1 MRVILG
7 GDFYG
12 GRGVDSLIQDT
23 SATIIDHKIL
33 TKFKSADLAILNL
46 ESPLTSSNN
55 PIKKS
60 GPAIKASTEIG
71 AYIKKWGIN
80 LVNLAN
86 NHILDFGDVGLQ
98 DTLHTLDK
106 IKLPYVGAG
115 LDIERAKSPFIFE
128 MSHKKLA
135 ILNFC
140 ENEWSTTHGNYPGAN
155 PIDEIENY
163 NQIKKAKAQADYVLV
178 IAHGGH
184 EHYSL
189 PSPRMKKLYRFY
201 AEIGA
206 DAVVGHHSHC
216 TSGYEIRNGV
226 PIFYSLGNFLFNN
239 PAFKD
244 KNWNKGMLLS
254 LNFSQKPC
262 TFELTHFDQCN
273 DNKGVETVS
282 AEVSNSRNKE
292 IEALNEIIQSD
303 SKLLESY
310 HLWLISNQ
318 KKYKAFLEPH
328 TNRYI
333 QFLQTRKLLPSFW
346 ANRKRIF
353 LLNLIRCEA
362 HRDAVVHILENE
374 INSKIYK

>member
-1 MRVILG
+1 MKVILG

-12 GRGVDSLIQDT
+12 GRGVDSLINNTAT
-23 SATIIDHKIL
+23 SLVDEKIL
-33 TKFKSADLAILNL
+33 AQFRSADLAILNL
-46 ESPLTSSNN
+46 ESPLTFSNH

-60 GPAIKASTEIG
+60 GPAIKATTEVGIF
-71 AYIKKWGIN
+71 IKKLGIN
-80 LVNLAN
+80 LVTLAN
-86 NHILDFGDVGLQ
+86 NHILDFGDEGLQ
-98 DTLHTLDK
+98 DTLNTLDK

-163 NQIKKAKAQADYVLV
+163 NQIKKAKAQVDYLLV
-178 IAHGGH
+178 VVHGGH
-184 EHYSL
+184 ELYNL
-189 PSPRMKKLYRFY
+189 PSPRVRKLYRFY

-206 DAVVGHHSHC
+206 DAVVGHHTHW
-216 TSGYEIRNGV
+216 TSGFEVYNGV

-239 PAFKD
+239 QAFKN

-254 LNFSQKPC
+254 LNFSQSPC
-262 TFELTHFDQCN
+262 AFKLTHFDQCN
-273 DNKGVETVS
+273 YKIGVESVS
-282 AEVSNSRNKE
+282 AEVSNIRDKE
-292 IEALNEIIQSD
+292 IEGLNKVIQSD

-310 HLWLISNQ
+310 YSWLISNQ
-318 KKYKAFLEPH
+318 KQYKAFLEPH

-346 ANRKRIF
+346 SNRKRIF

-374 INSKIYK
+374 INSKIHK

>member
-1 MRVILG
+1 
-7 GDFYG
+7 
-12 GRGVDSLIQDT
+12 
-23 SATIIDHKIL
+23 
-33 TKFKSADLAILNL
+33 
-46 ESPLTSSNN
+46 
-55 PIKKS
+55 
-60 GPAIKASTEIG
+60 
-71 AYIKKWGIN
+71 
-80 LVNLAN
+80 
-86 NHILDFGDVGLQ
+86 
-98 DTLHTLDK
+98 
-106 IKLPYVGAG
+106 
-115 LDIERAKSPFIFE
+115 
-128 MSHKKLA
+128 
-135 ILNFC
+135 
-140 ENEWSTTHGNYPGAN
+140 
-155 PIDEIENY
+155 
-163 NQIKKAKAQADYVLV
+163 
-178 IAHGGH
+178 
-184 EHYSL
+184 
-189 PSPRMKKLYRFY
+189 
-201 AEIGA
+201 
-206 DAVVGHHSHC
+206 
-216 TSGYEIRNGV
+216 V